1 MKKLALTIIA
11 FAALSSAAY
20 ASYEQRDWLN
30 CLDAHCDNVKKPFTS
45 STMKKVSPLAVE
57 NNARALTAFEIMQ
70 KNAEENLRSNH

>member
-20 ASYEQRDWLN
+20 ASSEPRDWLI
-30 CLDAHCDNVKKPFTS
+30 CMDAYCDNVKKPFTS
-45 STMKKVSPLAVE
+45 STVTKVSPLAVE

-70 KNAEENLRSNH
+70 KNAEKNLRSNH